1 MTYYNGQEVVFQPLR
16 DAPEDKTA
24 TVRAVVK
31 EDGRPDIKISFKLR
45 KNTKTNEWKAY
56 DMVAEGI
63 SLLSSKQSEYESIL
77 RQDGIQKVIDIM
89 KEKIAQPISL
99 EQAKKEI

>member
-1 MTYYNGQEVVFQPLR
+1 MLFR
-16 DAPEDKTA
+16 
-24 TVRAVVK
+24 
-31 EDGRPDIKISFKLR
+31 S
-45 KNTKTNEWKAY
+45 AY